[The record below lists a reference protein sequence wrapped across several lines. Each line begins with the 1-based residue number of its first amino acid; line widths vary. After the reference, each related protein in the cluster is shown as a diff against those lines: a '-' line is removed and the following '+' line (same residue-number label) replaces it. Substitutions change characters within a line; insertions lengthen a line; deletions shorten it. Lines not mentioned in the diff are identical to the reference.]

1 MQPEEMPYFVG
12 TVAAIFFQ
20 NPSNFYKVL
29 LVRLTETTADYREKE
44 IVVTGSF
51 GEIQENELYRFYGEL
66 VDHPKY
72 GRQLKVE
79 RYEQE
84 KPTTVNGI
92 VGYLSSE
99 KFPGIGKKTAEKIVE
114 QLGEEAIE
122 KIIEEPSV
130 LEQIAGLNQAKR
142 DMIVETIRLNHG
154 MDQVIMGL
162 NRYGFG
168 SQLAFSIYQAYK
180 NEALDI
186 IQENP
191 YQLVE
196 DVEGIGFKRA
206 DNLAEQLGIAA
217 DSPRRIRAAVL
228 HQIFQHAV
236 QTGDTYVPA
245 ETLLHQTIKI
255 LETSRPIEIQP
266 DQVATVIIQL
276 VEEGKIQ
283 QEETNLYENSLYFS
297 EWGIGNSI
305 QRLLSRKK
313 KSTMT
318 KKKCRKTFGELKKY
332 LVSNMENRKKKQ
344 FRKQSGHLYLF

>member
-1 MQPEEMPYFVG
+1 
-12 TVAAIFFQ
+12 
-20 NPSNFYKVL
+20 
-29 LVRLTETTADYREKE
+29 
-44 IVVTGSF
+44 
-51 GEIQENELYRFYGEL
+51 
-66 VDHPKY
+66 
-72 GRQLKVE
+72 
-79 RYEQE
+79 
-84 KPTTVNGI
+84 
-92 VGYLSSE
+92 
-99 KFPGIGKKTAEKIVE
+99 
-114 QLGEEAIE
+114 
-122 KIIEEPSV
+122 
-130 LEQIAGLNQAKR
+130 
-142 DMIVETIRLNHG
+142 MIVETIRLNHG

-297 EWGIGNSI
+297 EWGSVTRSNGY
-305 QRLLSRKK
+305 LVGKK

>member
-196 DVEGIGFKRA
+196 DV
-206 DNLAEQLGIAA
+206 
-217 DSPRRIRAAVL
+217 
-228 HQIFQHAV
+228 
-236 QTGDTYVPA
+236 
-245 ETLLHQTIKI
+245 
-255 LETSRPIEIQP
+255 
-266 DQVATVIIQL
+266 
-276 VEEGKIQ
+276 
-283 QEETNLYENSLYFS
+283 
-297 EWGIGNSI
+297 
-305 QRLLSRKK
+305 
-313 KSTMT
+313 
-318 KKKCRKTFGELKKY
+318 
-332 LVSNMENRKKKQ
+332 
-344 FRKQSGHLYLF
+344 

>member
-1 MQPEEMPYFVG
+1 MERRRQD
-12 TVAAIFFQ
+12 AARRNALFCWYSCRNLFQ

-130 LEQIAGLNQAKR
+130 LEQIAGLNQAK
-142 DMIVETIRLNHG
+142 
-154 MDQVIMGL
+154 
-162 NRYGFG
+162 
-168 SQLAFSIYQAYK
+168 
-180 NEALDI
+180 
-186 IQENP
+186 
-191 YQLVE
+191 
-196 DVEGIGFKRA
+196 
-206 DNLAEQLGIAA
+206 
-217 DSPRRIRAAVL
+217 
-228 HQIFQHAV
+228 
-236 QTGDTYVPA
+236 
-245 ETLLHQTIKI
+245 
-255 LETSRPIEIQP
+255 EI
-266 DQVATVIIQL
+266 
-276 VEEGKIQ
+276 
-283 QEETNLYENSLYFS
+283 
-297 EWGIGNSI
+297 
-305 QRLLSRKK
+305 
-313 KSTMT
+313 
-318 KKKCRKTFGELKKY
+318 
-332 LVSNMENRKKKQ
+332 
-344 FRKQSGHLYLF
+344 